1 MTAHRALNI
10 ALTGATAVGIAAILL
25 AGPVLDDRSGEWAQA
40 DALEAAQKAAQLEA
54 RTERSAQRLCQQ
66 IKGPNA
72 AHRWTPS
79 GELICTN
86 NKGQGAVSVAKVAL

>member
-1 MTAHRALNI
+1 MTPHRITNTAIGLLI
-10 ALTGATAVGIAAILL
+10 LIGASAILL
-25 AGPVLDDRSGEWAQA
+25 SGPVLDDRSGEWAQA
-40 DALEAAQKAAQLEA
+40 DALADAQKAAQLEA

>member
-1 MTAHRALNI
+1 MTPHRALNL
-10 ALTGATAVGIAAILL
+10 ALTAGLTAALAVILL
-25 AGPVLDDRSGEWAQA
+25 AGKPLDDRSGEWAQA
-40 DALEAAQKAAQLEA
+40 DALADAQKAAQLEA

>member
-1 MTAHRALNI
+1 MTPHRITNTAIGLLI
-10 ALTGATAVGIAAILL
+10 LIGASAILL
-25 AGPVLDDRSGEWAQA
+25 GGPVLDDRSGEWAQA
-40 DALEAAQKAAQLEA
+40 DALADAQKAAQLEA

-72 AHRWTPS
+72 AQRWTPS